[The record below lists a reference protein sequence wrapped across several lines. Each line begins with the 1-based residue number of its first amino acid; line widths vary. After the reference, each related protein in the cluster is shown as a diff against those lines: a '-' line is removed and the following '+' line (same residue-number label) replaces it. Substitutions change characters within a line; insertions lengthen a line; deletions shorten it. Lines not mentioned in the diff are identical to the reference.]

1 MRAIMHFLKVKRLLL
16 KGVWQE
22 RSDII
27 FPEAYYKS
35 LFDSG
40 NDDIDTENSYFWEVS
55 SE

>member
-1 MRAIMHFLKVKRLLL
+1 MHFLKAKRLLL

-35 LFDSG
+35 LFDAE
-40 NDDIDTENSYFWEVS
+40 NDDIDTENSYFREAYV
-55 SE
+55 E